1 MVTENCSHNELHE
14 DKHIH
19 KRKVRSLMTEEGPPK
34 NKKQR
39 TCWGKLCLWGAAL
52 EDHPTKMQLR
62 IAKRFRC
69 SSVELRP
76 SKDIA
81 AKRCPPSWDMLIPS

>member
-19 KRKVRSLMTEEGPPK
+19 EGKEPNDRGRPTQ
-34 NKKQR
+34 KQE
-39 TCWGKLCLWGAAL
+39 TTDLLGEVVPL

-81 AKRCPPSWDMLIPS
+81 AKRCPPSWDMLITS